1 MALINFPQAPT
12 VSSVYAPKDSV
23 AQLNYMNQSNV
34 QGLSNLLNLGSK
46 IHDYALSREQ
56 ANLMEQ
62 PGGNEDQKMRDI
74 AALESRKINASDP
87 SMIWRW
93 KAQMDQQAA
102 EAEKNRLATKE
113 ANDALRQN
121 DLANFGYKE
130 SMLLSRNMPQTPGEI
145 RTLQTEIESAIIE
158 GKKIG
163 ADTKA
168 LESSLED
175 LRERSGKLAFEQAY
189 EEDEKKK
196 IAENEAFKKRE
207 REFIEE
213 ELSRLEDLTDK
224 DEYNAGIRQLKY
236 EAGLSGIRS
245 DVKWPDE
252 RKKSRTHRTGKEED
266 EFNAL
271 EALNQKGRLIYAEEI
286 ERYNKLKKL
295 KPFKG

>member
-12 VSSVYAPKDSV
+12 VSSIYAPKDSV

-62 PGGNEDQKMRDI
+62 PGGNEDQKMREI
-74 AALESRKINASDP
+74 ASIESRKINSSDP

-93 KAQMDQQAA
+93 KTQLDQQAA
-102 EAEKNRLATKE
+102 EAEKNRQATKE
-113 ANDALRQN
+113 ANDAMRQN

-145 RTLQTEIESAIIE
+145 RTLQAETESAIIE

-168 LESSLED
+168 LESRLDD
-175 LRERSGKLAFEQAY
+175 LRERSGKLAFEQSW
-189 EEDEKKK
+189 EESNKKK
-196 IAENEAFKKRE
+196 I
-207 REFIEE
+207 I
-213 ELSRLEDLTDK
+213 
-224 DEYNAGIRQLKY
+224 
-236 EAGLSGIRS
+236 
-245 DVKWPDE
+245 
-252 RKKSRTHRTGKEED
+252 
-266 EFNAL
+266 
-271 EALNQKGRLIYAEEI
+271 
-286 ERYNKLKKL
+286 
-295 KPFKG
+295 

>member
-12 VSSVYAPKDSV
+12 VSSIYAPKDSV

-56 ANLMEQ
+56 ANLMGH
-62 PGGNEDQKMRDI
+62 PGGNEDQKMREI
-74 AALESRKINASDP
+74 ASIESRKINSSDP

-93 KAQMDQQAA
+93 KTQLDQQAA

-113 ANDALRQN
+113 ANEAMRQN

-145 RTLQTEIESAIIE
+145 RTLQAETESAIIE

-168 LESSLED
+168 LESRLDD
-175 LRERSGKLAFEQAY
+175 LRERSGKLAFEQSW
-189 EEDEKKK
+189 EESNKKK
-196 IAENEAFKKRE
+196 LSENEAFKKRE

-213 ELSRLEDLTDK
+213 ELARLEDLTDK
-224 DEYNAGIRQLKY
+224 DEYNSGLRQLKY

-245 DVKWPDE
+245 DLKWPDE